1 MDEGWGVGGPDGSRF
16 VPPPL
21 FARAPPAP
29 ASHDSLFALPQHP
42 SIPRVA
48 SFDLFSGAEENARG
62 GGGGGGAGGG
72 GGGGARVRGDAS
84 SSAYSPA
91 PRRFGAPGVQPPPA
105 PPHHQHHLHAPTA
118 GPPWHA
124 LSPGTDLNKPPA
136 TSRVSSD
143 AASVEPWQPYRLF
156 PTHQPPRGGPA
167 PPDFVSTADNLK
179 TLLQL
184 PWTNRPV
191 RLAVHRL
198 GNTLLLDDVVVDP
211 TSSTH
216 DSFRAPRADTNGGE
230 LPREVAPRRLA
241 SRDPPAER
249 RQSRSRRSR
258 LARPRAIT
266 PPPSQPPPLPPTRTL
281 PRRRHASSPAR
292 RTRFSRRN
300 SCIIRCR
307 RRLDS
312 TSPDWT
318 TPRTRVATKPTT
330 PRARSSGWHSRRPR
344 RPVT

>member
-1 MDEGWGVGGPDGSRF
+1 MSRRRCSR
-16 VPPPL
+16 
-21 FARAPPAP
+21 ARLRPRRRMTRSSP
-29 ASHDSLFALPQHP
+29 SP
-42 SIPRVA
+42 SILPSRG
-48 SFDLFSGAEENARG
+48 SPPSTCSPARRKTRA
-62 GGGGGGAGGG
+62 GAGAGAGPVAEAVAGRASAATRRPPRTPRTPSFRCPRGSTPARPPTSSTSPSRPYGG
-72 GGGGARVRGDAS
+72 SPVARPLPGHGPQQTPCHLARLL
-84 SSAYSPA
+84 
-91 PRRFGAPGVQPPPA
+91 RRRLGRAVATLPPVPHPPA
-105 PPHHQHHLHAPTA
+105 PPWRARA
-118 GPPWHA
+118 
-124 LSPGTDLNKPPA
+124 
-136 TSRVSSD
+136 
-143 AASVEPWQPYRLF
+143 
-156 PTHQPPRGGPA
+156 
-167 PPDFVSTADNLK
+167 PDFVSTADNLK

-330 PRARSSGWHSRRPR
+330 PRARSSG
-344 RPVT
+344 